1 MKLGY
6 PCINRSI
13 GCTASSTFRL
23 ASYSE
28 ERLTRTVQNNLDCLA
43 KILRY
48 NLKNELLFF
57 RISSDIVPFASHPVC
72 TFDWVGHFRKDLK
85 SIGRFIRKN
94 NMRISMHPDQFVLIN
109 ALKEDI
115 VERSVKELEYHCA
128 LLDEMQLELTA
139 KIQIHVGGVYGDKG
153 KAIER
158 FVDRYHS
165 LSPSLKRRLI
175 VENDDRLFSLKDC
188 LSLHRKISIPVLFDS
203 FHHQCLNHGETARQG
218 LAMAAETWQK
228 DDGVPM
234 VDYSSQQRGHR
245 VGTHARTIDVSHFTQ
260 VLYETH
266 GLDID
271 IMLEIKDKGK
281 SALKA
286 LKVLKEFAANL

>member
-1 MKLGY
+1 MKVGY

-13 GCTASSTFRL
+13 SCTANSSFRL

-28 ERLTRTVQNNLDCLA
+28 ERLSRSLQNNLGCLA

-48 NLKNELLFF
+48 NVKNELLFF

-72 TFDWVGHFRKDLK
+72 TFDWVGHFGKEIK

-94 NMRISMHPDQFVLIN
+94 NLRISMHPDQFVLIN
-109 ALKEDI
+109 ALKEDV
-115 VERSVKELEYHCA
+115 VERSVKELEYHCVV
-128 LLDEMQLELTA
+128 LDEMNLDYAA
-139 KIQIHVGGVYGDKG
+139 KIQIHVGGVYGDKA

-158 FVDRYHS
+158 FVDRYHA

-188 LSLHRKISIPVLFDS
+188 LSLHRKIGIPVLFDS
-203 FHHQCLNHGETARQG
+203 FHHQCLNNGETVRQG

-245 VGTHARTIDVSHFTQ
+245 VGTHARTIDVSHFRQ

-266 GLDID
+266 GLDFD
-271 IMLEIKDKGK
+271 IMLEIKDKEK

-286 LKVLKEFAANL
+286 LKVLKQFAAK

>member
-1 MKLGY
+1 MKVGY

-28 ERLTRTVQNNLDCLA
+28 KRLRRTVQNNLDCLA

-48 NLKNELLFF
+48 NVKNGLLFF

-72 TFDWVGHFRKDLK
+72 TFDWVGHFGKELK
-85 SIGRFIRKN
+85 RIGRFIRKN

-109 ALKEDI
+109 ALKED
-115 VERSVKELEYHCA
+115 VVDRSVKELEYHRA
-128 LLDEMQLELTA
+128 VLDEMNLDYTA

-153 KAIER
+153 EAIQR
-158 FVDRYHS
+158 FVDRYHT

-188 LSLHRKISIPVLFDS
+188 LSLHRKIGIPLLFDS
-203 FHHQCLNHGETARQG
+203 FHHQCLNNGETVGQG
-218 LAMAAETWQK
+218 LAMAAETWQQ

-245 VGTHARTIDVSHFTQ
+245 VGTHARTIDVSHFTR
-260 VLYETH
+260 VFCETH
-266 GLDID
+266 GLDFD
-271 IMLEIKDKGK
+271 IMLEIKDKEK

-286 LKVLKEFAANL
+286 LKVVKQFAAR

>member
-6 PCINRSI
+6 PCINRHI

-28 ERLTRTVQNNLDCLA
+28 EKLTRTVQNNLDCLV
-43 KILRY
+43 KILHY

-94 NMRISMHPDQFVLIN
+94 HIRISMHPDQFVLIN

-128 LLDEMQLELTA
+128 LLDEMQLERSA

-165 LSPSLKRRLI
+165 LSPSLKRRLV

-188 LSLHRKISIPVLFDS
+188 LSLHRKIDIPVLFDS
-203 FHHQCLNHGETARQG
+203 FHHQCLNHGETVRQG

-245 VGTHARTIDVSHFTQ
+245 IGTHARTIDVSDFTR
-260 VLYETH
+260 VLGQTH
-266 GLDID
+266 GLDVD
-271 IMLEIKDKGK
+271 IMLEIKDKEK

-286 LKVLKEFAANL
+286 LKVLKEFAAN

>member
-6 PCINRSI
+6 PCINRRI

-48 NLKNELLFF
+48 NVKNELLFF

-72 TFDWVGHFRKDLK
+72 TFDWVGHFSKELK
-85 SIGRFIRKN
+85 RIGRFIRKN
-94 NMRISMHPDQFVLIN
+94 NIRISMHPDQFVLLN
-109 ALKEDI
+109 ARKEDV

-128 LLDEMQLELTA
+128 LFDEMNLDRTA
-139 KIQIHVGGVYGDKG
+139 KIQLHVGGVYGDKG
-153 KAIER
+153 QAMER
-158 FVDRYHS
+158 FVDRYHT
-165 LSPSLKRRLI
+165 LSPSLKCRLI

-188 LSLHRKISIPVLFDS
+188 LSLHGKVGIPVLFDS
-203 FHHQCLNHGETARQG
+203 FHHQCLNHGETVRQG
-218 LAMAAETWQK
+218 LAAAAETWQK

-245 VGTHARTIDVSHFTQ
+245 LGTHARTIDVSHFTQ
-260 VLYETH
+260 VLSETH
-266 GLDID
+266 GLDFD
-271 IMLEIKDKGK
+271 IMLEIKDKEK